1 MSNNGQRVTRTLLS
15 LSRGGSDATHTKEF
29 DLLTNEFVSENPFN
43 LPEAKTSASY
53 KSRDVLLVGTDTG
66 PGSLT
71 DSGYPRQIREWVRGT
86 DFMDAPVVFEGDA
99 KDVSVSGY
107 INDQR
112 LHGGP
117 IYEIRSRSLTFYT
130 SKYWARKVQYEELLS
145 IHDPSRAGI
154 VPSDDFVEVD
164 IQDDAEV
171 SFLANMM
178 IISLRSDWSPNS
190 GLNFKQGSLLY
201 VDAESFLSKGKG
213 ACNFKVLFEPT
224 AKTAYEYYSVTKNY
238 VVLTTMDNVK
248 SKLQFYKIEDG
259 GVSLKLVGGDDEA
272 QILNTSVS
280 PVDQNE
286 NDEYWFTT
294 NGYTQPS
301 TLCLAD
307 AARIESEPGKGSE
320 VCVHSILK
328 SLPAQ
333 YDAAGLE
340 VSQCMAVSKDGT
352 QVPFFLVKKKGV
364 QMNGKT
370 PTLLYGYGRFYSVAF
385 YVTRSFILKF
395 SSFVTH
401 RRLRNFVGSELYRN
415 CWPRLA

>member
-29 DLLTNEFVSENPFN
+29 DLLTNDFVTENPFN

-86 DFMDAPVVFEGDA
+86 DFLDAPVVFEGDA

-130 SKYWARKVQYEELLS
+130 SKYWARKVQYEELLAVD
-145 IHDPSRAGI
+145 DPRRTGI
-154 VPSDDFVEVD
+154 VSSDDFVEVD

-171 SFLANMM
+171 GFLANMM
-178 IISLRSDWSPNS
+178 IISLRSDWSPKS
-190 GLNFKQGSLLY
+190 GLNLKQGSLLY
-201 VDAESFLSKGKG
+201 VDAETFLSKGKG
-213 ACNFKVLFEPT
+213 ACDFKVLFEPT

-238 VVLTTMDNVK
+238 VVLSTMDNVK

-259 GVSLKLVGGDDEA
+259 GVSLKRVGGDDDA

-280 PVDQNE
+280 PVDPNE

-301 TLCLAD
+301 TL
-307 AARIESEPGKGSE
+307 
-320 VCVHSILK
+320 
-328 SLPAQ
+328 SL
-333 YDAAGLE
+333 
-340 VSQCMAVSKDGT
+340 
-352 QVPFFLVKKKGV
+352 
-364 QMNGKT
+364 
-370 PTLLYGYGRFYSVAF
+370 
-385 YVTRSFILKF
+385 I
-395 SSFVTH
+395 
-401 RRLRNFVGSELYRN
+401 
-415 CWPRLA
+415 